1 MSKKAFTCSSV
12 ECEKDAVF
20 QCCWPGQDIFFC
32 SGCTARARHI
42 AKVMGFDL
50 VYMDLTPLKALMA
63 ARELANDD
71 EDNDGRCLG
80 CGEDHCAGQCAVSW

>member
-1 MSKKAFTCSSV
+1 VSKKEFSCSSV
-12 ECEKDAVF
+12 ECEKDAIF
-20 QCCWPGQDIFFC
+20 ACSWPGQDVKFC
-32 SGCTARARHI
+32 WDCAARARHL
-42 AKVMGFDL
+42 ARVMGFDL
-50 VYMDLTPLKALMA
+50 VCLDLKPLKASLA